1 MNNSVNKPTTAFW
14 IICAIALLWNTLG
27 ANAYLQQAYKTEAFK
42 SQYNAEQL
50 AIIDSS
56 PIWVTVAFAMGIFGG
71 VIGSLGLLFRK
82 KLGKY
87 CF

>member
-56 PIWVTVAFAMGIFGG
+56 PISHPAI
-71 VIGSLGLLFRK
+71 SLDSFSNSLACG
-82 KLGKY
+82 
-87 CF
+87 